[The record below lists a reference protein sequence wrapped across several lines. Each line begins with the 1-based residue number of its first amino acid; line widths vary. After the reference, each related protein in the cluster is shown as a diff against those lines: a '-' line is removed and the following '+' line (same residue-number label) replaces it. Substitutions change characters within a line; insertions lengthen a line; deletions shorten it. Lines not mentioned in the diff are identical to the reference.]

1 MRLVMGG
8 ESLQGPL
15 TGIGQYTYNLARK
28 LLAREEIDE
37 LRFLVHGRLKRSQQ
51 MMASC
56 EPGLSNTQL
65 KTAINIGNLIG
76 GLRSIAAQSTLVVN
90 LYEQVIRRM
99 ER

>member
-15 TGIGQYTYNLARK
+15 AAIGQYTYNLARK

-37 LRFLVHGRLKRSQQ
+37 FRFLVHGRLKRSQH

-56 EPGLSNTQL
+56 
-65 KTAINIGNLIG
+65 
-76 GLRSIAAQSTLVVN
+76 
-90 LYEQVIRRM
+90 
-99 ER
+99 